1 MNAPDPALPPD
12 DLPTVLLVDDEVR
25 SLDAM
30 RRTLDEDFAIL
41 TAESAERARELLAR
55 QEVAVVLCDQRMP
68 GLTGVE
74 FLKEVRERWPD
85 TVRIVISG
93 YTDSE
98 DIIAGINEA
107 GIYQYILKPWVPDH
121 LLQTVRTAVEARHLQ
136 QGLTRLELELRSGA
150 PLLRARRQQRLG
162 EARAAFD
169 FGRIVRA
176 PGSPMDAVCDTA
188 ARIARYD
195 LPVLIGGDSG
205 TGKELLARAIHY
217 ASPRHGGPFVLENCA
232 AIPDTLLESELF
244 GHKRGAFTGAYEDH
258 VGLFQRAHGGTV
270 FLDEIGETSPAFQ
283 VKLLRV
289 LQEGELRP
297 VGSTR
302 AIPVDVRVVAAS
314 HRRLEDEVRAGRFR
328 EDLYYRIAGIT
339 LRMPALRERPGDIVP
354 IARHLLDEVAQELGR
369 PGVSLAD
376 ETLRCLVA
384 YPWPG
389 NIRELR
395 NEIARAVAL
404 SDAERIGPESLS
416 LALRQGR
423 SALSPTG
430 GADAA
435 LAMPASGTLQERLD
449 ALEAMVLR
457 EALMRH
463 RWNKTRVAA
472 ELGLSRVGLRAKL
485 QRLGLDGRVA
495 GTAGAAED

>member
-1 MNAPDPALPPD
+1 MLF
-12 DLPTVLLVDDEVR
+12 R
-25 SLDAM
+25 S
-30 RRTLDEDFAIL
+30 
-41 TAESAERARELLAR
+41 
-55 QEVAVVLCDQRMP
+55 
-68 GLTGVE
+68 
-74 FLKEVRERWPD
+74 
-85 TVRIVISG
+85 
-93 YTDSE
+93 
-98 DIIAGINEA
+98 
-107 GIYQYILKPWVPDH
+107 
-121 LLQTVRTAVEARHLQ
+121 
-136 QGLTRLELELRSGA
+136 
-150 PLLRARRQQRLG
+150 
-162 EARAAFD
+162 
-169 FGRIVRA
+169 
-176 PGSPMDAVCDTA
+176 
-188 ARIARYD
+188 
-195 LPVLIGGDSG
+195 
-205 TGKELLARAIHY
+205 
-217 ASPRHGGPFVLENCA
+217 
-232 AIPDTLLESELF
+232 
-244 GHKRGAFTGAYEDH
+244 
-258 VGLFQRAHGGTV
+258 
-270 FLDEIGETSPAFQ
+270 
-283 VKLLRV
+283 
-289 LQEGELRP
+289 
-297 VGSTR
+297 
-302 AIPVDVRVVAAS
+302 
-314 HRRLEDEVRAGRFR
+314 LEDEVRAGRFR

-354 IARHLLDEVAQELGR
+354 IARHLLDEVAAELGR

-376 ETLRCLVA
+376 EALRCLVA

-423 SALSPTG
+423 SALATAG

-495 GTAGAAED
+495 STAGAAEIGRAHV